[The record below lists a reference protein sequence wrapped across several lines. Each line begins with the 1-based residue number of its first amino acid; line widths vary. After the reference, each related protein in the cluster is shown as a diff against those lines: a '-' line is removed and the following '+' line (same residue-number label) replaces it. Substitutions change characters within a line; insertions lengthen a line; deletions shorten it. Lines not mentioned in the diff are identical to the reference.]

1 MYTVFYFRN
10 IVRITFWRS
19 SLILTIKC
27 FVWCFMWVWKYSYS
41 IAEKYIT
48 RVSYTYDPI
57 IFIFHW
63 KIKRCIKIIFF
74 NQKEFWYTSNLIPK
88 ITSIFWFPKSGLIS
102 KIYPLYIIFRYLK
115 FGFFISKILA
125 DFLVSKIIFFY
136 FKNSNKMANKFH
148 IYSEYSLDPKVNRST
163 KPNLHSRKKI
173 FKNLLNLR
181 ILIISHLDNSGLIY
195 QKHWLHALYCRFFM
209 RRNNFSGSPQ
219 NPQQMSKKS
228 NTLLFFIYASIGLK
242 NFWRD

>member
-57 IFIFHW
+57 IFIFHS

-102 KIYPLYIIFRYLK
+102 KIYPLYIYYLQILEIR
-115 FGFFISKILA
+115 FFDI
-125 DFLVSKIIFFY
+125 
-136 FKNSNKMANKFH
+136 KNS
-148 IYSEYSLDPKVNRST
+148 
-163 KPNLHSRKKI
+163 SRFLGIKNYI
-173 FKNLLNLR
+173 FWF
-181 ILIISHLDNSGLIY
+181 
-195 QKHWLHALYCRFFM
+195 QK
-209 RRNNFSGSPQ
+209 
-219 NPQQMSKKS
+219 
-228 NTLLFFIYASIGLK
+228 LK
-242 NFWRD
+242 

>member
-1 MYTVFYFRN
+1 MSLVLRIFFWLELILIKIIQCYIHNTLFAYRILKFHGSCLTGNCASSIQNQIFCRWKNSCNIYLYTVFYFRN

-48 RVSYTYDPI
+48 RVSYTYDRI
-57 IFIFHW
+57 IFIFHS

-102 KIYPLYIIFRYLK
+102 KIYPLYIIFRY
-115 FGFFISKILA
+115 
-125 DFLVSKIIFFY
+125 
-136 FKNSNKMANKFH
+136 
-148 IYSEYSLDPKVNRST
+148 
-163 KPNLHSRKKI
+163 
-173 FKNLLNLR
+173 
-181 ILIISHLDNSGLIY
+181 
-195 QKHWLHALYCRFFM
+195 
-209 RRNNFSGSPQ
+209 
-219 NPQQMSKKS
+219 
-228 NTLLFFIYASIGLK
+228 
-242 NFWRD
+242 

>member
-1 MYTVFYFRN
+1 MHLRSKIRYSVVKKTRVIYVYLYTVFYFRN

-57 IFIFHW
+57 IFIFHS

-88 ITSIFWFPKSGLIS
+88 ITSIFWFPKSGFWY
-102 KIYPLYIIFRYLK
+102 KKYILN
-115 FGFFISKILA
+115 ILSS
-125 DFLVSKIIFFY
+125 DIR
-136 FKNSNKMANKFH
+136 NSVFW
-148 IYSEYSLDPKVNRST
+148 
-163 KPNLHSRKKI
+163 
-173 FKNLLNLR
+173 
-181 ILIISHLDNSGLIY
+181 Y
-195 QKHWLHALYCRFFM
+195 QKF
-209 RRNNFSGSPQ
+209 
-219 NPQQMSKKS
+219 
-228 NTLLFFIYASIGLK
+228 
-242 NFWRD
+242 

>member
-57 IFIFHW
+57 IFIFHS

-102 KIYPLYIIFRYLK
+102 KIYPLYIYYLQILEIR
-115 FGFFISKILA
+115 FFDI
-125 DFLVSKIIFFY
+125 
-136 FKNSNKMANKFH
+136 KNS
-148 IYSEYSLDPKVNRST
+148 
-163 KPNLHSRKKI
+163 SRFLGIKNYI
-173 FKNLLNLR
+173 FLF
-181 ILIISHLDNSGLIY
+181 
-195 QKHWLHALYCRFFM
+195 QK
-209 RRNNFSGSPQ
+209 
-219 NPQQMSKKS
+219 
-228 NTLLFFIYASIGLK
+228 LK
-242 NFWRD
+242 